1 MSSLVGLI
9 LCQIGNMLGL
19 SWSIWHIHS
28 LATFRHF
35 SLTKI
40 KFDMFHILLA
50 KNEVVQPHANISE
63 GSCIGW
69 GKPTRDANQHTIYIY
84 MCVCM
89 SVCVYKP
96 VLQQWQRLVFSGCQT
111 SAGWKPKTNILFI
124 KKTPRIQMQDQTNKM
139 LNQKLYKQWLNIK
152 FASCIGLEKIWKNF
166 EFMGVHGCSWVL
178 MGSLFMCVCLSLF
191 LQPPFLGDKKIKRRS
206 LSDCSTLGLIVFCLF
221 LP

>member
-1 MSSLVGLI
+1 MRLCSHMQIFQRDLVLDG
-9 LCQIGNMLGL
+9 
-19 SWSIWHIHS
+19 
-28 LATFRHF
+28 
-35 SLTKI
+35 
-40 KFDMFHILLA
+40 
-50 KNEVVQPHANISE
+50 
-63 GSCIGW
+63 
-69 GKPTRDANQHTIYIY
+69 ANQREMQTNTPYIYICV
-84 MCVCM
+84 CVCM